1 MKNSERKG
9 GLLKI
14 GMAWYLMVAFVAG
27 NILLLT
33 VINFYGAERIDCENA
48 GALSVGHAT
57 LLQAMSSH
65 AGD

>member
-1 MKNSERKG
+1 M
-9 GLLKI
+9 KI

-48 GALSVGHAT
+48 LSVGQAT

>member
-1 MKNSERKG
+1 MKRV
-9 GLLKI
+9 
-14 GMAWYLMVAFVAG
+14 MAWYLTVAFVAG

-48 GALSVGHAT
+48 GALSVGQAT
-57 LLQAMSSH
+57 LLQAMPSH